1 MMSFNQTTSLDVGLD
16 VWSEDEI
23 FLVSSIATTICL
35 SVIASLC
42 LVFFI
47 CSWYMSS
54 LMEPMHNGLVHRDS
68 MEDDALYVDIVTE
81 EEVVYDDIEA
91 EPRPPVPPPR
101 PTSARYFPPHLT
113 VLLSWH
119 RRGFVTTDPSS
130 MPRADA
136 ETWLWDGRP

>member
-23 FLVSSIATTICL
+23 FL
-35 SVIASLC
+35 
-42 LVFFI
+42 
-47 CSWYMSS
+47 
-54 LMEPMHNGLVHRDS
+54 NGLVHRDS